1 MFRMSLP
8 LRCGTVAAGNVW
20 KGCSDSCNSSSL
32 IPLQVLGVMVCIQR
46 LALLR
51 DVQGWMMIG
60 VSRQMVLESSLVYGK
75 IVLLQ
80 HAPPMCESTSCVAV
94 VVIQR
99 QQQAGEFKMNV
110 RLILG
115 A

>member
-8 LRCGTVAAGNVW
+8 LRRGTVAAGNVR

-32 IPLQVLGVMVCIQR
+32 ISLQVLGVMVCIQR

-60 VSRQMVLESSLVYGK
+60 VCRQMVLESSLVYGT

-80 HAPPMCESTSCVAV
+80 HAPPMCESTSVLLLLL
-94 VVIQR
+94 
-99 QQQAGEFKMNV
+99 FKGSGKLENL
-110 RLILG
+110 R
-115 A
+115 